1 MSVVAQKVAQM
12 IMTGIDGCDLTREQK
27 SLFRAYPFG
36 GYILFSHNC
45 CEAGQILSLCRS
57 LRETA
62 DTQPPFIAIDQEGGR
77 IHRLPPP
84 FIHFPAARLIGRR
97 DDPHLA
103 YRAGR
108 ATGAE
113 LALVGIN
120 LNFAPVL
127 DIDSNPKNPII
138 GNRSFGSTAKRV
150 IKIGTAW
157 TQGLRDGGV
166 IPCAKHF
173 PGHGDTDRDSHLALP
188 FVDRRLAE
196 LRSRELLPF
205 AHAVRYQIESLMTAH
220 VVFRF
225 LDPDFPATLSS
236 KIIGGFLR
244 GELAYNGVVFGD
256 DLEMRAVSDDYGEEE
271 VIKLAVNAGL
281 DILMF
286 CHDRER
292 AVRGFE
298 FLCRE
303 AERDPRVRARVD
315 ESFERITKLKRRFSK
330 TDGTA
335 VSVREVARRLKS
347 FDHQKIVA
355 EIYGSL

>member
-1 MSVVAQKVAQM
+1 MSAIVQKIAQM
-12 IMTGIDGCDLTREQK
+12 IMTGIDGCELTREQE
-27 SLFRAYPFG
+27 SLLRAYPFG

-45 CEAGQILSLCRS
+45 REPGQILSLCRS
-57 LRETA
+57 LRKAT
-62 DTQPPFIAIDQEGGR
+62 DGQPPFIAIDQEGGR
-77 IHRLPPP
+77 VHRLPPP
-84 FIHFPAARLIGRR
+84 FTRFPSVRLIGCK

-103 YRAGR
+103 YIAGR
-108 ATGAE
+108 ATAAE
-113 LALVGIN
+113 LALVDIN

-127 DIDSNPKNPII
+127 DIDTNPKNPII
-138 GNRSFGSTAKRV
+138 GDRSFGSTAKRV

-188 FVDRRLAE
+188 FVDRGLAE

-205 AHAVRYQIESLMTAH
+205 AHACRHQIESLMTAH
-220 VVFRF
+220 VAFRS
-225 LDPDFPATLSS
+225 LDSDFPATLSS
-236 KIIGGFLR
+236 KIIGGLLR
-244 GELAYNGVVFGD
+244 DELDYNGVVFGD
-256 DLEMRAVSDDYGEEE
+256 DLEMRAVSGGYGEEE
-271 VIKLAVNAGL
+271 VIKLGVNAGL
-281 DILMF
+281 DVLLF

-298 FLCRE
+298 FLRRE
-303 AERDPRVRARVD
+303 AERDPRVRARVE

-330 TDGTA
+330 TASTL
-335 VSVREVARRLKS
+335 SIREVTRRLKS